1 MTAEERAAG
10 RPAQHDPDRDVRM
23 RPWVYE
29 AFRVV
34 VVPLFRTVFR
44 QVDLGREHVPAQGGV
59 VLASMHRSNW
69 DPFVVGVPL
78 DDRRMRF
85 MAKAELYRIPGL
97 RALLRAGGAFK
108 VERDKAD
115 AAALQIAV
123 ELLRRGEVVM
133 VFPEGTR
140 NRDGTAR
147 PRTGAARLALR
158 TGTPLVPA
166 ALLGTDDFRL
176 VPPRLPR
183 FAVAYGPPIATGD
196 LAGLS
201 SREAARIATERWSS
215 AVTELRADLER
226 RTARR

>member
-1 MTAEERAAG
+1 
-10 RPAQHDPDRDVRM
+10 M

-29 AFRVV
+29 SFRRV
-34 VVPLFRTVFR
+34 VVPLFRSLFR
-44 QVDLGREHVPAQGGV
+44 QIDVGREHVPATGGV

-78 DDRRMRF
+78 HDRRMRF
-85 MAKAELYRIPGL
+85 MAKAELYRVPGL

-140 NRDGTAR
+140 NRDGSAR

-158 TGTPLVPA
+158 TGTPFVPT
-166 ALLGTDDFRL
+166 ALLGTDEFRL
-176 VPPRLPR
+176 FPPRLPR
-183 FAVAYGPPIATGD
+183 FAVAYGAPIRTDD
-196 LAGLS
+196 LAGMS
-201 SREAARIATERWSS
+201 SREAARIATERWAA
-215 AVTELRADLER
+215 AVAELRADLER
-226 RTARR
+226 RTRA

>member
-1 MTAEERAAG
+1 
-10 RPAQHDPDRDVRM
+10 M

-29 AFRVV
+29 AFRRV

-44 QVDLGREHVPAQGGV
+44 QEDVGRRHVPSSGGV

-78 DDRRMRF
+78 HDRRMRF
-85 MAKAELYRIPGL
+85 MAKAELYRVPGL

-158 TGTPLVPA
+158 TGAPLVPA
-166 ALLGTDDFRL
+166 ALLGTDDLRL
-176 VPPRLPR
+176 LPPRLPR
-183 FAVAYGPPIATGD
+183 FAVAYGPPIRTDD
-196 LAGLS
+196 LTGLS
-201 SREAARIATERWSS
+201 SREAARIATERWAA
-215 AVTELRADLER
+215 AVAELRADLER
-226 RTARR
+226 RAAARR